1 MIFEHQSKNKKL
13 LLAIFVIILLCG
25 VFYFVWV
32 KFFYQPEPISCTMEA
47 KLCPDGSYV
56 GRIGPNCEFASCP
69 QGISLP
75 KGYTLEA
82 YSVEESLATACTRS
96 SDCEMPGEYQMLSR
110 CPFTTI
116 CLRNIC
122 TVVCPAHISFSWDE
136 AEAMINNCEV
146 EKLSQRHNRLVTLFL
161 KDGRQFTSIEPKL
174 DRVDSLADSLKNK
187 CGKIQV
193 MTE

>member
-1 MIFEHQSKNKKL
+1 MKKNIIRIGI
-13 LLAIFVIILLCG
+13 AVGVIIVIIVIVVGLKIH
-25 VFYFVWV
+25 
-32 KFFYQPEPISCTMEA
+32 KFNFTNNDIYLACTEEA

-56 GRIGPNCEFASCP
+56 GRIGPNCEFSTCP
-69 QGISLP
+69 KNILLP

-82 YSVEESLATACTRS
+82 YSVEKFLGTNCTKN
-96 SDCEMPGEYQMLSR
+96 SDCETPGEYKMLSS
-110 CPFTTI
+110 CPFVSI

-136 AEAMINNCEV
+136 AEAMINNCGV

-174 DRVDSLADSLKNK
+174 DRVADLGDSLKDK